1 MKKAGIRLL
10 CAAGVL
16 ILLACGAYALSS
28 GDSLISLNYLKETF
42 LPGAVQQGEEAAGKK
57 LQETYDSAKG
67 TLDTFQGE
75 ALAQLT
81 GGEGGT
87 AYSATLQARS
97 WSQGDT
103 VDLYTGSGALMLGG
117 VASVTH
123 SGALI
128 DVTTG
133 GEVPSGSRLTA
144 NHRYLVGEDTLAQIT
159 VLSGAAQMGVQGSY
173 QYIAGTGAATP
184 FYDVCVTDWY
194 YGPVSYVF
202 ENQLFSGM
210 DERHFGPGE
219 AMNRAML
226 MTVLYR
232 MAGSPPGELES
243 ADSVSF
249 DDVPASAWYAAYVK
263 WGAARGITAGT
274 SAGTSAA
281 TFSPEQQVTRQQ
293 VVVLLYSFASNYLGR
308 TLENRADLSGY
319 QDLSQANDWAR
330 EALSWAVAEGIVS
343 SSSAD
348 ALTLSPQKSA
358 NRAEVATMLRSF
370 AEKIL

>member
-1 MKKAGIRLL
+1 MKKPIIRLL

-16 ILLACGAYALSS
+16 TLLACGAYALSS
-28 GDSLISLNYLKETF
+28 GESLISLGYLKDTIF
-42 LPGAVQQGEEAAGKK
+42 PSAVQQGENAANQK

-67 TLDTFQGE
+67 ALDRVQEDT
-75 ALAQLT
+75 LAQLT

-87 AYSATLQARS
+87 TYSATLQARN

-133 GEVPSGSRLTA
+133 SEVPSGAKLAA
-144 NHRYLVGEDTLAQIT
+144 NHRYLVGEDTLARVSI
-159 VLSGAAQMGVQGSY
+159 LSGAAQMGVQGGY
-173 QYIAGTGAATP
+173 QYTAGTGAATP
-184 FYDVCVTDWY
+184 FYDVSITDWY
-194 YGPVSYVF
+194 YDPVSYVY
-202 ENQLFSGM
+202 ENELFSGM

-232 MAGSPPGELES
+232 MAGSPSGELEA
-243 ADSVSF
+243 ADVSF
-249 DDVPASAWYAAYVK
+249 DDVPASAWYSPYVK

-274 SAGTSAA
+274 SPA

-293 VVVLLYSFASNYLGR
+293 VVVLLYSFASNYLGK
-308 TLENRADLSGY
+308 TLDNRADLSGY
-319 QDLSQANDWAR
+319 QDLAQASDWAR
-330 EALSWAVAEGIVS
+330 DALSWAVAEGIVS

-348 ALTLSPQKSA
+348 ALTLSPQKNA